1 MKLLC
6 IICARGGS
14 KGIKDKNLLTIGGK
28 SLLAQSILI
37 AKKTNMFYKI
47 IVSTDS
53 KKIANEAT
61 KFGAEVPFMRP
72 KKLATSRSPEIL
84 SWKHAIIFY
93 RNQKVFFDGIVSL
106 PTTSPLRSLIDI
118 RRVINKFK
126 LKKFDTVVCVT
137 DSSRNPYFNMLEKKN
152 SGFYNIVNKAK
163 KYIHNRQQAPKTY
176 DVTTVCFASKCKF
189 VLKKENLFSG
199 KVGVVKVPFE
209 RSIDIDNIIDYKI
222 SNFLYENKI

>member
-37 AKKTNMFYKI
+37 AKKTNMFEKI

-53 KKIANEAT
+53 KKIANEAK

-126 LKKFDTVVCVT
+126 LKKFDTIVCVT
-137 DSSRNPYFNMLEKKN
+137 DSSRNPYFNMLEKK
-152 SGFYNIVNKAK
+152 K
-163 KYIHNRQQAPKTY
+163 
-176 DVTTVCFASKCKF
+176 
-189 VLKKENLFSG
+189 
-199 KVGVVKVPFE
+199 
-209 RSIDIDNIIDYKI
+209 
-222 SNFLYENKI
+222 